1 MIDRLWARFPLAVL
15 GAALAIL
22 FHRLLVGD
30 VLFWGLPALQFVPWR
45 DFGFDLVRQGM
56 LPLWNP
62 LNGAGAPLLANYQ
75 SALLYPLN
83 WPGFVLPLAWTMSV
97 TAVVHLF
104 LAGWGMWRL
113 TGQLGLPTLGRGVSA
128 LAFGMTGYL
137 VARLGTYP
145 TISAAAWLPWLVW
158 AAIRVIV
165 GGRRR
170 DFAWLALFTALL
182 LLTGHAQTAWYSLL
196 LTGVV
201 ALVWVLRHPAR
212 RTRMP
217 WLRLAFAAGAVL
229 LGAGITSVQLVATA
243 ELLGTSGRSDGVT
256 YDYAAN
262 FSYAPLRTLNWLAP
276 NLFGTPA
283 DGSYLT
289 QGAYFEDAVYIG
301 VIPLLGAITAVVA
314 WLRRRRGPAYPA
326 LLVTVPLWLG
336 LAIFGFALALGGH
349 TPIFPFLYEHVPTF
363 ALFQAPVR
371 WHLWTVFS
379 LSVLAGIGVTVWGR
393 GERLLFWTRLGTAA
407 GAGAALLALIM
418 LLSLPEGQD
427 GVTVLLRALIPLGI
441 LAALAGLL
449 TLRRP
454 EPHHRSYGLWS
465 AVVLVITAADLALT
479 SWGLN
484 PTAPAAFFDRLT
496 DAPAVDGRA
505 YWPHAAEEAVKF
517 EQTFRF
523 DDYRI
528 AVKDWEAV
536 RAGGLPN
543 LNLLDRYPLLNQF
556 DPLLIGDFAAY
567 VSLIE
572 ANPSAAETML
582 AAAGVGAVYDS
593 EGALQRLDRPAARA
607 RVVESVCWHTDRA
620 DLEAALTD
628 PAWQPETQLHILGDA
643 GCTPVTDARLSIGRV
658 TSLVDHANR
667 VTINVESERDA
678 WLLLADVDYPGWS
691 ASVDG
696 QPAPIFRANL
706 AFRAVQIPPGAHSV
720 IFSYQPGWLLPSVFV
735 SILSLLGLIV
745 LFRSQNVNDSDAL
758 PTYNEVK

>member
-1 MIDRLWARFPLAVL
+1 MIDRVWARFPLVVL

-45 DFGFDLVRQGM
+45 DYGFDLVRHGT

-62 LNGAGAPLLANYQ
+62 FNGAGAPLLANYQ

-83 WPGFVLPLAWTMSV
+83 WPGLILPLAWTMSV
-97 TAVVHLF
+97 SAVVHLF

-113 TGQLGLPTLGRGVSA
+113 TGQLGLPRLGRGVSA

-158 AAIRVIV
+158 AAIGVIER
-165 GGRRR
+165 GRRR
-170 DFAWLALFTALL
+170 DFAWLAWFTALL
-182 LLTGHAQTAWYSLL
+182 LLAGHAQTAWYSLL
-196 LTGVV
+196 LTGVI
-201 ALVWVLRHPAR
+201 ALVWTLRHPAR
-212 RTRMP
+212 RTRTP
-217 WLRLAFAAGAVL
+217 WPRLAFAAGAVL
-229 LGAGITSVQLVATA
+229 LGAGIASVQLAATA
-243 ELLGTSGRSDGVT
+243 ELLGQSPRSDGVT

-262 FSYAPLRTLNWLAP
+262 FSYAPLRALNWLAP

-301 VIPLLGAITAVVA
+301 LIPLLGAITAAVA

-336 LAIFGFALALGGH
+336 LAIVGFVLALGDH

-407 GAGAALLALIM
+407 GAGAALLAVIV

-427 GVTVLLRALIPLGI
+427 GVSVLLRALIPLGVF
-441 LAALAGLL
+441 AALAGLL

-454 EPHHRSYGLWS
+454 EPSHRRYGLWS
-465 AVVLVITAADLALT
+465 ALVLVITAADLALA

-484 PTAPAAFFDRLT
+484 PTAPAAFFDRL
-496 DAPAVDGRA
+496 AGASSLEARA
-505 YWPHAAEEAVKF
+505 YWPRAAEEAVKY
-517 EQTFRF
+517 ERTFRF

-528 AVKDWEAV
+528 AAEGWQSV
-536 RAGGLPN
+536 RASGLPN

-567 VSLIE
+567 INLIE
-572 ANPSAAETML
+572 ANPSASENLLT
-582 AAAGVGAVYDS
+582 AAGVGAVYEP
-593 EGALQRLDRPAARA
+593 EGALHQFNQSAARA
-607 RVVESVCWHTDRA
+607 RVVESVCWHENTS
-620 DLEAALTD
+620 DLEVALTD

-643 GCTPVTDARLSIGRV
+643 GCTPVTDARTPVGRV
-658 TSLVDHANR
+658 TSLTDAANS

-678 WLLLADVDYPGWS
+678 WLLLADAAYPGWS
-691 ASVDG
+691 ASIDG
-696 QPAPIFRANL
+696 QPAPIYRANL
-706 AFRAVQIPPGAHSV
+706 AFRAVQIPAGTHSV
-720 IFSYQPGWLLPSVFV
+720 IFSYQPTWLLPSVFI
-735 SILSLLGLIV
+735 SLLALLGLIV
-745 LFRSQNVNDSDAL
+745 LFRSQNVNDSDAM
-758 PTYNEVK
+758 PTYNQE